1 MINFHYMI
9 AGICCFNVKDDPLMN
24 GFAKLLG
31 KNATESVEGYSQII
45 SSLLLSGKTLS
56 EYLKDMVI
64 FSDSPV
70 LYEVAKNPT
79 PINIAAL
86 EYDLGVINQIA
97 LTSSKELKE
106 QLAKHFDHDMFNALP
121 DYECG
126 EFFYDSE
133 YFLDYTRDNGSGIF
147 EKYKAFSYNGGL
159 IARLTPIEYPDPIR
173 LHDLKNYEEQRSQ
186 VVDNTLCFLNDKPAQ
201 NVLLYGDRG
210 TGKSATVKAVLNEF
224 EDLRMVEVAK
234 NDISLLPQ
242 LFRELKTKPMKFIVV
257 IDDLAFA
264 ENDDRFS
271 ILKAVLE
278 GSLSQKPENVLI
290 YATTNRRKIVRETA
304 TDREIS
310 GADAIDES
318 MSLAD
323 RFGLIVTFVKPD
335 KRVYLDIVSK
345 LAADVGINIPE
356 DKLFDSAERF
366 ALRQAGRSPRT
377 AKQFVDWLVGRIAL
391 NLEY

>member
-9 AGICCFNVKDDPLMN
+9 AGICCFNVKEDPVLK

-31 KNATESVEGYSQII
+31 KNASESVEGYSEII
-45 SSLLLSGKTLS
+45 SAVLLSGKTLS
-56 EYLKDMVI
+56 DYLKDVLI

-70 LYEVAKNPT
+70 VCECAKNPT
-79 PINIAAL
+79 PVNMAAV
-86 EYDLGVINQIA
+86 EYDLGVISQIA
-97 LTSSKELKE
+97 MTPSKELKE

-126 EFFYDSE
+126 EFIYNVD
-133 YFLDYTRDNGSGIF
+133 YFLNFIRDNGNGMF
-147 EKYKAFSYNGGL
+147 AEYKAFSYNGEL
-159 IARLTPIEYPDPIR
+159 VPIEDPDPIR
-173 LHDLKNYEEQRSQ
+173 LTDLKNYESQRSQ
-186 VVDNTLCFLNDKPAQ
+186 VVDNTLCFLNGKPAQ

-224 EDLRMVEVAK
+224 EELRMVEVSK
-234 NDISLLPQ
+234 NNIALLPQ
-242 LFRELKTKPMKFIVV
+242 LFKTLKTKPLRFIVT
-257 IDDLAFA
+257 IDDLSFA
-264 ENDDRFS
+264 ENDDRFG

-278 GSLSQKPENVLI
+278 GSLTQKPENVLI

-304 TDREIS
+304 SDREIS

-323 RFGLIVTFVKPD
+323 RFGLFVTFVKPD

-345 LAADVGINIPE
+345 LAADAGLDVPE
-356 DKLFDSAERF
+356 DKLFTAAEAF
-366 ALRQAGRSPRT
+366 ALRHTGRSPRT
-377 AKQFVDWLVGRIAL
+377 ARQFVDWLSGRIAL

>member
-1 MINFHYMI
+1 MVNFHYLI
-9 AGICCFNVKDDPLMN
+9 AGICCFNVKDDPLLN
-24 GFAKLLG
+24 GFSKLLG
-31 KNATESVEGYSQII
+31 KNPTESVEGYSQII
-45 SSLLLSGKTLS
+45 SALLLSGKTLS
-56 EYLKDMVI
+56 EYLKDVLI

-70 LYEVAKNPT
+70 MYEVAKNPT
-79 PINIAAL
+79 PLNIAAL

-106 QLAKHFDHDMFNALP
+106 ELAKHFDHDMFNVLP

-133 YFLDYTRDNGSGIF
+133 YFLNYTRDNGSGIF
-147 EKYKAFSYNGGL
+147 EKYKAFSYSGGL
-159 IARLTPIEYPDPIR
+159 IPKLTPIEYPDQIR
-173 LHDLKNYEEQRSQ
+173 LQDLKNYEEQRSQ
-186 VVDNTLCFLNDKPAQ
+186 VVENTLCFLNDKPAQ

-224 EDLRMVEVAK
+224 DELRMVEVSK

-242 LFRELKTKPMKFIVV
+242 LFKELKTKPMKFIVV

-304 TDREIS
+304 ADREIS

-335 KRVYLDIVSK
+335 KRVYLEIVSK
-345 LAADVGINIPE
+345 LAADVGISIPE
-356 DKLFDSAERF
+356 EKLFDAAERF
-366 ALRQAGRSPRT
+366 AIRHTGRSPRT